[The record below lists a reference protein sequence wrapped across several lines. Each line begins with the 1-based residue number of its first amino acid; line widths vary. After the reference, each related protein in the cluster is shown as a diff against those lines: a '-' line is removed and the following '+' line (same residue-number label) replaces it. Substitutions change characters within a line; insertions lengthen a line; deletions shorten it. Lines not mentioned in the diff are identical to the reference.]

1 MVATGQPLTAKR
13 SEAGQVKTRSNP
25 GHGWRR
31 QDLQGMRALAVL
43 VAVLYHVFDWPRGGF
58 VGVEIFFVLSGFFI
72 TRLLIRERTTTGRLS
87 FQDFYIRR
95 VKRILPTALL
105 VLVVTVAA
113 SELLFTAIRAKTTLV
128 DALYAAV
135 FAANYHFEQTGTDY
149 FEVGQPPSPIQHY
162 WSLSVEEQFYFVWP
176 ALLVL
181 IYALTRGLRRNGHT
195 WARQAGLFGAMS
207 VVVAAS
213 FAFAVYFTAHDPTS
227 AYFSTFSR
235 IWELG
240 TGALVAIA
248 GPWLARMPQSI
259 RPALAYLGLGA
270 VVASLFMI
278 DATVPFP
285 APWGVVPVLGTALVV
300 AAFQGVEVRGMY
312 PLTNPVARYIGDTS
326 YTLYLWHWPVIVL
339 LMTLM
344 PRGVLFDVIALVSA
358 AVLTVVTYHFFEN
371 PIRTSN
377 WLTGDEPSKSSRFAL
392 TRTGLAC
399 VVVVSV
405 MAIGGSIFAIQYNE
419 KTARTSQA
427 DQQLVVASEAP
438 KPQDADPCFGAPAM
452 VTEGCV
458 LRNPAVPLQPSI
470 DAFANDTQGAYACFR
485 LEHQPLKSCTYGYSG
500 DDATRIAIVGDSHAG
515 MILPALSQFLMEN
528 KWELT
533 TYVGW
538 GCQWQTPAEGD
549 CPIDDIQSSLLK
561 RPYDLVITTS
571 ARKFGKAESM
581 QRAWEPVAAAGSRIA
596 VIGDN
601 PAVSEESIACLTR
614 VSTGDDRTGDCGTPV
629 AEAFAKPDPLVE
641 VAGLVPNTTLI
652 DLTRYYCN
660 ADRCPTVI
668 GNVIVYRDTIGGHLT
683 ATYVKTLGPAIV
695 DGIKRALVPH

>member
-1 MVATGQPLTAKR
+1 
-13 SEAGQVKTRSNP
+13 
-25 GHGWRR
+25 
-31 QDLQGMRALAVL
+31 MRALAVL

-72 TRLLIRERTTTGRLS
+72 TRLLIRERTTTGKLS
-87 FQDFYIRR
+87 FQNFYIRR

-105 VLVVTVAA
+105 VSVVTVIG
-113 SELLFTAIRAKTTLV
+113 SELLFTAIRAKATLV

-135 FAANYHFEQTGTDY
+135 FAANYHFEAIGTDY
-149 FEVGQPPSPIQHY
+149 FEVGQPPSPFQHY

-181 IYALTRGLRRNGHT
+181 IFALTRALRRNGHS
-195 WARQAGLFGAMS
+195 WARQAGLFCAMS
-207 VVVAAS
+207 LVVIAS
-213 FAFAVYFTAHDPTS
+213 FAWAVYFTKHDPTS

-248 GPWLARMPQSI
+248 GPWLARLPESI

-344 PRGVLFDVIALVSA
+344 PRGVLFDVIALVTA
-358 AVLTVVTYHFFEN
+358 AVLTVVTYHLFEN
-371 PIRTSN
+371 PIRNSD
-377 WLTGDEPSKSSRFAL
+377 WLTGDGSSKPSRFAL
-392 TRTGLAC
+392 TRTGLA
-399 VVVVSV
+399 VVGVVAV
-405 MAIGGSIFAIQYNE
+405 VAVVGSIFAIQYAE

-438 KPQDADPCFGAPAM
+438 KPQAVDPCFGAAAM
-452 VTEGCV
+452 VTEGCA
-458 LRNPAVPLQPSI
+458 LRNSAVPLRPTV
-470 DAFANDTQGAYACFR
+470 DEFANDTQGAYACFR
-485 LEHQPLKSCTYGYSG
+485 LEHQPLKSCVYGYSG

-515 MILPALSQFLMEN
+515 MLLPALSQYLMAN

-538 GCQWQTPAEGD
+538 GCEWQIPAVGD

-571 ARKFGKAESM
+571 ARKFGSVAAM
-581 QRAWEPVAAAGSRIA
+581 QSAWEPVAAAGSRIA

-601 PAVSEESIACLTR
+601 PEVSEESIACLTR
-614 VSTGDDRTGDCGTPV
+614 VTTGDDRTGDCGTP
-629 AEAFAKPDPLVE
+629 AALAFAKSDPLLK
-641 VAGLVPNTTLI
+641 AAALVPNTTVI
-652 DLTRYYCN
+652 DLTKYYCTS
-660 ADRCPTVI
+660 DRCPTVI
-668 GNVIVYRDTIGGHLT
+668 GDVIVYRDTVGGHLT
-683 ATYVKTLGPAIV
+683 ATYAKTLGAAIV
-695 DGIKRALVPH
+695 EAINRIMAPH